1 VSPTPASVQAAPQY
15 APPAPAPLRPAPG
28 ADQVFLNQVSQ
39 IPGVTV
45 TDPARAAASGR
56 DVCTGLQNGE
66 SPRDATAST
75 MNQTGLTPAQAAA
88 GVNAAITAYCPQYL
102 R

>member
-1 VSPTPASVQAAPQY
+1 M
-15 APPAPAPLRPAPG
+15 
-28 ADQVFLNQVSQ
+28 SQ

-45 TDPARAAASGR
+45 TDPARATASGR
-56 DVCTGLQNGE
+56 ALCAGLQNRE
-66 SPRDATAST
+66 TPKEAVTATE
-75 MNQTGLTPAQAAA
+75 NNGWPPAQAAA

>member
-1 VSPTPASVQAAPQY
+1 
-15 APPAPAPLRPAPG
+15 
-28 ADQVFLNQVSQ
+28 VSQ

-45 TDPARAAASGR
+45 TDPARATASAR
-56 DVCTGLQNGE
+56 AVCAGLQNWE
-66 SPRDATAST
+66 SPADAPAATV
-75 MNQTGLTPAQAAA
+75 NDTGITPAQAAA